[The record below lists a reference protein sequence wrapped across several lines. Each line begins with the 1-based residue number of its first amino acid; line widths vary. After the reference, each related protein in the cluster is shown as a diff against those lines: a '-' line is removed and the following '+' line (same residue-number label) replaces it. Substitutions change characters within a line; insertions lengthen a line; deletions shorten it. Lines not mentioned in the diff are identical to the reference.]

1 MSNWLV
7 LIACAVVGWLL
18 VSFLFR
24 KKPDRDAPPF
34 PPVDRAG
41 PTRPTRPTGPSAPA
55 RPVGR
60 PAAPP
65 SGAAPGTGP
74 GAAPGGQLS
83 VTFLSLK
90 WHELLGVAQSASDA
104 EIDAAYYAIISE
116 FDRLAFDRNATD
128 ERKRA
133 ALERRHGAAEAYQ
146 FIRAA
151 RGRR

>member
-1 MSNWLV
+1 M
-7 LIACAVVGWLL
+7 
-18 VSFLFR
+18 SFLFR
-24 KKPDRDAPPF
+24 RKPDRDAPPW
-34 PPVDRAG
+34 PPARSPGA
-41 PTRPTRPTGPSAPA
+41 SAPPRIGQPA
-55 RPVGR
+55 P
-60 PAAPP
+60 PAASPTASRTAPP
-65 SGAAPGTGP
+65 PGVS
-74 GAAPGGQLS
+74 PGGQLS

-90 WHELLGVAQSASDA
+90 WHQLLGVAQNASDA

-128 ERKRA
+128 EQKRA